1 MRPADAGTAFAIGDD
16 FAVRRLARRGFRWPW
31 WSAAL
36 PKNCFQSVTPS
47 HSSMRLAEFE
57 RREKNRTAL
66 PYFHVRFL
74 CSTFEIGIPIREV
87 KAGRSQ
93 EKLKENSTAHRPS
106 QIARKKGLSQPNNA
120 PYRPR
125 I

>member
-1 MRPADAGTAFAIGDD
+1 MRPADAGTAFAIDDD
-16 FAVRRLARRGFRWPW
+16 FAGRRIVRRGFRWPW

-47 HSSMRLAEFE
+47 HSPTRLAEFE

-74 CSTFEIGIPIREV
+74 CSTFETGIPIPQV
-87 KAGRSQ
+87 KAGG
-93 EKLKENSTAHRPS
+93 RPGKTQREFNRPPAIS
-106 QIARKKGLSQPNNA
+106 DCSKK
-120 PYRPR
+120 R
-125 I
+125 IFSAK